1 MLYYLCSR
9 CQFRI
14 QANKHICPTCGYK
27 VPATKPEESE
37 AKAAPRA
44 SSWMRMLGLAEKK
57 DASHEKPALAE

>member
-27 VPATKPEESE
+27 VQVQ
-37 AKAAPRA
+37 KADAADEQSSPRA
-44 SSWMRMLGLAEKK
+44 NALLKMLGLGEKK
-57 DASHEKPALAE
+57 ETSHEKPALAD